1 VSKFVGKFRKNK
13 EYNDD
18 YNYTPKRSKNEHAEI
33 KKILAQAEE
42 ENDSEQDFEYDDFT
56 DEVVYKEVYHKNS

>member
-18 YNYTPKRSKNEHAEI
+18 YNYTHSKHRNEHAEI
-33 KKILAQAEE
+33 KKLLTQHEEE
-42 ENDSEQDFEYDDFT
+42 ENFEDEENEDFSPHEKY
-56 DEVVYKEVYHKNS
+56 

>member
-1 VSKFVGKFRKNK
+1 VTKFVGKFRKNK

-33 KKILAQAEE
+33 KKLKNRNVEE
-42 ENDSEQDFEYDDFT
+42 LLSEIE
-56 DEVVYKEVYHKNS
+56 EASLPEEIRNS

>member
-1 VSKFVGKFRKNK
+1 MTKFVGKFRKNK

-33 KKILAQAEE
+33 KRLLAQDLEE
-42 ENDSEQDFEYDDFT
+42 KYEIEEASLPQENDRY
-56 DEVVYKEVYHKNS
+56 

>member
-1 VSKFVGKFRKNK
+1 MTKFVGKFRKNK

-33 KKILAQAEE
+33 KRLLAQELEE
-42 ENDSEQDFEYDDFT
+42 KYEIEEASLPQENDRY
-56 DEVVYKEVYHKNS
+56 

>member
-18 YNYTPKRSKNEHAEI
+18 YAYTHSKHRNEHAEI
-33 KKILAQAEE
+33 KKLLTQHEE
-42 ENDSEQDFEYDDFT
+42 EILEEVEEIISQDEIQ
-56 DEVVYKEVYHKNS
+56 

>member
-1 VSKFVGKFRKNK
+1 VTKFVGKFRKNK

-33 KKILAQAEE
+33 KRLLAQELEE
-42 ENDSEQDFEYDDFT
+42 KYEIEEASLPQENDKY
-56 DEVVYKEVYHKNS
+56 